1 MDLRAEAE
9 LGERATQARGDVTTR
24 IRERSYRV
32 VGSDAQTLRRC
43 VELLGP
49 PIEGREGRGCAAYT
63 RWQVRWSYQARE
75 ARDGHGAFRPEDV
88 RIACDA
94 TMTLPHWDA
103 PPGAPVA
110 LVTLWQEVLVELR
123 AHEEGHVRI
132 GIETAHDVLR
142 AITAT
147 PAAPSEAALRAEVAG
162 RIDAAIASRREA
174 ERRYDATA
182 ALGRDA
188 RSALGRLAARR

>member
-9 LGERATQARGDVTTR
+9 LGDRATEGRGDVTTR

-32 VGSDAQTLRRC
+32 VGSDAPTLRRC
-43 VELLGP
+43 IELLGP
-49 PIEGREGRGCAAYT
+49 PIEDRMGRGCAAYT

-75 ARDGHGAFRPEDV
+75 GRGAFRPEDV
-88 RIACDA
+88 RVACDA
-94 TMTLPHWDA
+94 TVTLPHWDA
-103 PPGAPVA
+103 PLGAPA
-110 LVTLWQEVLVELR
+110 ELVTLWQEVLLELR

-132 GIETAHDVLR
+132 GVETAHEVVR
-142 AITAT
+142 AIAAA
-147 PAAPSEAALRAEVAG
+147 PPAPSEAALRADVAA

-188 RSALGRLAARR
+188 HSALGRLAARR